1 MHKTRREKRNMPKGT
16 RFGGV
21 LHCSPHADMKS
32 FVTSSKIHRGRI
44 IEKIG
49 VGSVVDFVRL
59 AEKAGIKPTK
69 EQTAITDQVLI
80 VTFPHIRPKSN
91 RHVPGSFFIFI
102 TGVLV
107 RPQTYDHRER
117 ESLTLLAKLSLQGR
131 LRRKYTDSNRLLQ
144 KDELD
149 K

>member
-1 MHKTRREKRNMPKGT
+1 MPKGT

-69 EQTAITDQVLI
+69 EQTAITDHVPL
-80 VTFPHIRPKSN
+80 VTFPHIRPRSN
-91 RHVPGSFFIFI
+91 RHLLRSFLF
-102 TGVLV
+102 
-107 RPQTYDHRER
+107 
-117 ESLTLLAKLSLQGR
+117 LLEAL
-131 LRRKYTDSNRLLQ
+131 
-144 KDELD
+144 
-149 K
+149 

>member
-1 MHKTRREKRNMPKGT
+1 MKLSKGM

-21 LHCSPHADMKS
+21 VHSSPHADMKS

-49 VGSVVDFVRL
+49 VGSVVDFGRL

-69 EQTAITDQVLI
+69 GQTAITDYVLL

-91 RHVPGSFFIFI
+91 RHLPRSFFIFI
-102 TGVLV
+102 IGVLV
-107 RPQTYDHRER
+107 RPQTYDQRER
-117 ESLTLLAKLSLQGR
+117 VSLTLLMRLILR
-131 LRRKYTDSNRLLQ
+131 LRLRHRCAAFKVGYARTMVRD
-144 KDELD
+144 
-149 K
+149 